1 MNQEAQGNEIDFSVD
16 VDNLYREESI
26 TDLKVAS
33 IRRLVPVKVDGTED
47 TSRKTI
53 YIGHTQLMSSQ
64 GPLPIQETLEAETLE
79 EALKAFPAAMERS
92 LNEMV
97 EKIQQMQREQD
108 LMQREQ
114 SRIIIP
120 GR

>member
-1 MNQEAQGNEIDFSVD
+1 MNQEAQGMDIDFTVD
-16 VDNLYREESI
+16 VNNLYREESI

-33 IRRLVPVKVDGTED
+33 IRKLVPIKVDGTED

-64 GPLPIQETLEAETLE
+64 GPLPIQETLEVETLD
-79 EALKAFPAAMERS
+79 EAIKAFPAAMEKS
-92 LNEMV
+92 LQDMV
-97 EKIQQMQREQD
+97 EKIQQMQRQQEI
-108 LMQREQ
+108 MQREE
-114 SRIIIP
+114 SRIIVP